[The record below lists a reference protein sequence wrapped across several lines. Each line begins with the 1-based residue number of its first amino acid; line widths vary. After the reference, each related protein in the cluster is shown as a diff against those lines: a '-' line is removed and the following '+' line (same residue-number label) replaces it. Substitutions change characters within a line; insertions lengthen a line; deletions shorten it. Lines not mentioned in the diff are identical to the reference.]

1 MPNVFSSQSAC
12 SFLFQQSDPVASVL
26 AGLLGIVLGP
36 INALLGVGCSPI
48 SVIGVGGNSC
58 SANPVCCTNNAV
70 VRIRIYALNN
80 YDLIFVDS

>member
-1 MPNVFSSQSAC
+1 MGAKNHAVVCPDANKTHT
-12 SFLFQQSDPVASVL
+12 
-26 AGLLGIVLGP
+26 